1 MKEELYESIV
11 MIPGM
16 EQEFPSPAHDSPAR
30 IFDFLSS
37 PVSFLL
43 EAGVKVLGGVAWPR
57 SHLIADS
64 PASSCLY

>member
-30 IFDFLSS
+30 IFDFPIFTCFFSS
-37 PVSFLL
+37 WKL
-43 EAGVKVLGGVAWPR
+43 ESR
-57 SHLIADS
+57 
-64 PASSCLY
+64 C